1 LNDLGSF
8 PPNEQLALARG
19 GEPAA
24 FAALVHA
31 HRDSVYSLALRMLGR
46 RDAAEDLAQDV
57 FIQLYAGLRSIQSD
71 EHLLFWLRK
80 VTTHRAID
88 QIRQRAR
95 MALAPLGEE
104 TDPPSAPESTDP
116 LLQRLLRRLL
126 MELMPDARA
135 VVTLRY
141 QEDLDPMEIASV
153 LDMPINTVKSHLK
166 RSLQTLRA
174 KMSGVQPSCEDH
186 SP

>member
-1 LNDLGSF
+1 
-8 PPNEQLALARG
+8 
-19 GEPAA
+19 
-24 FAALVHA
+24 
-31 HRDSVYSLALRMLGR
+31 MLGR

-71 EHLLFWLRK
+71 AHLLFWLRK

-95 MALAPLGEE
+95 MPLAPLDEE
-104 TDPPSAPESTDP
+104 TDPPSPPESTDP

-174 KMSGVQPSCEDH
+174 KMSGVQPSCQDH